1 MLNNQIAR
9 QPGRSAAIGFSPL
22 YSDGVVSFGAVVGG
36 SPKQIVVTADLLEEH
51 ALRRP
56 MSAPE
61 LEAYTHEHRAL
72 LLRAAQELSAATP
85 HADFI
90 VIDRIE
96 QLI

>member
-1 MLNNQIAR
+1 
-9 QPGRSAAIGFSPL
+9 
-22 YSDGVVSFGAVVGG
+22 
-36 SPKQIVVTADLLEEH
+36 
-51 ALRRP
+51 